1 MESRENMEETISLK
15 EIFDLLRKRIT
26 TILLSTFIGLALAG
40 TVTFFLISPQYQSR
54 AQLIVSL
61 PQSETSSVN
70 DINFNLQMLNT
81 YKDIILQGDAQAEE
95 VQRRLETDQ
104 GIKMSVSEIKNAL
117 EVVQAQNSQMFSIQA
132 TDSKAMNAEAVAN
145 TTAEVFQETVKD
157 ILTNVDEITIV
168 SRAVASPNPVSPNN
182 KLNLAIGIVLGMM
195 VGVGI
200 AFIFELLDRTVKDRR
215 FITETLELTI
225 LGTVPQMSAKE
236 VNAKV
241 APKIIKPAV
250 QKKTTPGDVSRRSRS
265 KV

>member
-1 MESRENMEETISLK
+1 MEDTISLK

-40 TVTFFLISPQYQSR
+40 GFTFFFVTPQYSSR
-54 AQLIVSL
+54 AQLIVSM
-61 PQSETSSVN
+61 PQSETSTVN

-95 VQRRLETDQ
+95 VQRRLAADHD
-104 GIKMSVSEIKNAL
+104 IKMTTGQIKGSL
-117 EVVQAQNSQMFSIQA
+117 QVVQAQNSQMFSIQA
-132 TDSKAMNAEAVAN
+132 TADNAMTAELLAN

-157 ILTNVDEITIV
+157 ILTNVEEITIV

-182 KLNLAIGIVLGMM
+182 KLNLAIGLVLGMM
-195 VGVGI
+195 VGVGL
-200 AFIFELLDRTVKDRR
+200 AFVFELLDRTVKDPR
-215 FITETLELTI
+215 FVTENLELTI
-225 LGTVPQMSAKE
+225 LGTVPLMSAKE

-241 APKIIKPAV
+241 TQKIVKPAV
-250 QKKTTPGDVSRRSRS
+250 QKKTTDGEVNRRSRS

>member
-1 MESRENMEETISLK
+1 MEDTISLK

-40 TVTFFLISPQYQSR
+40 GFTFFFVTPQYSSR
-54 AQLIVSL
+54 AQLIVSM
-61 PQSETSSVN
+61 PQSETSTVN

-95 VQRRLETDQ
+95 VQRRLAEDHD
-104 GIKMSVSEIKNAL
+104 IKMTTGQIKGAL
-117 EVVQAQNSQMFSIQA
+117 QVVQAQNSQMFSIQA
-132 TDSKAMNAEAVAN
+132 TADNAMTAELLAN

-157 ILTNVDEITIV
+157 ILTNVEEITIV

-182 KLNLAIGIVLGMM
+182 KSNLAIGLVLGVM
-195 VGVGI
+195 VGVGL
-200 AFIFELLDRTVKDRR
+200 AFVFELLDRTVKDPR
-215 FITETLELTI
+215 FVTENLELTI

-241 APKIIKPAV
+241 TQKIVKPAT
-250 QKKTTPGDVSRRSRS
+250 QKKTTDGEVNRRSRS

>member
-1 MESRENMEETISLK
+1 MEETISLK

-40 TVTFFLISPQYQSR
+40 GFTFFFVTPQYSSR
-54 AQLIVSL
+54 AQLIVSM
-61 PQSETSSVN
+61 PQSETSTVN

-95 VQRRLETDQ
+95 VQRRLAADHD
-104 GIKMSVSEIKNAL
+104 IKMTTGQIKGAL
-117 EVVQAQNSQMFSIQA
+117 QVVQAQNSQMFSIQA
-132 TDSKAMNAEAVAN
+132 TADNAMTAELLAN

-157 ILTNVDEITIV
+157 ILTNVEEITIV

-182 KLNLAIGIVLGMM
+182 KLNLAIGLVLGMM
-195 VGVGI
+195 VGVGL
-200 AFIFELLDRTVKDRR
+200 AFVFELLDRTVKDPR
-215 FITETLELTI
+215 FVTENLELTI
-225 LGTVPQMSAKE
+225 LGTVPLMSAKE

-241 APKIIKPAV
+241 TQKIVKPAV
-250 QKKTTPGDVSRRSRS
+250 QKKTTDGEVIRRSPS

>member
-1 MESRENMEETISLK
+1 MEDTISLK

-40 TVTFFLISPQYQSR
+40 GFTFFFVTPQYSSR

-61 PQSETSSVN
+61 PQSETSTVN

-95 VQRRLETDQ
+95 VQRRLAADHDMKMTTGQ
-104 GIKMSVSEIKNAL
+104 IKGAL
-117 EVVQAQNSQMFSIQA
+117 QVVQAQNSQMFSIQA
-132 TDSKAMNAEAVAN
+132 TADNAMTAEAIAN
-145 TTAEVFQETVKD
+145 TTAEVFKETVKD
-157 ILTNVDEITIV
+157 ILTNVEEITIV

-182 KLNLAIGIVLGMM
+182 KLNLAIGLVLGVM
-195 VGVGI
+195 VGVGL
-200 AFIFELLDRTVKDRR
+200 AFVFELLDRTVKDPR
-215 FITETLELTI
+215 FVTENLELTI

-241 APKIIKPAV
+241 TQKIVKPAV
-250 QKKTTPGDVSRRSRS
+250 QKKTTDGEVNRRSRS